1 MRDLLTALLELQ
13 ELEIVLEESQIVHGD
28 ATAQVAVALTARIGR
43 LRAGVSTQD
52 LRRFDAL
59 RRSGPAV
66 VRERGGTCGGCHLNV
81 TRGDLNRMRR
91 CEVDWVCPNCGRYLF
106 LSEPRPS
113 AVE

>member
-13 ELEIVLEESQIVHGD
+13 DLGLVLAEAQLVRGD
-28 ATAQVAVALTARIGR
+28 ARAQVAVALTARIGR